1 MLKYLADVILL
12 LIICSIPYLVSR
24 LRLHSSRS
32 RKAMYDSAR
41 YTIGMRKDRV

>member
-12 LIICSIPYLVSR
+12 VIICSIPYLVLR

-32 RKAMYDSAR
+32 RKATYDSVR
-41 YTIGMRKDRV
+41 YTTGMPKDRV